1 MRSPNLSEYYIKPL
15 TDYQSGISVPHATAI
30 LWNNKLTEMQRGAVY
45 VSPSD
50 VGIVRRINE
59 VKDLNEIDDPQL
71 KDDLIFSEGFDV
83 YCAYVEVDGLTE
95 KYSSYYAE
103 AISENEYFASL
114 IKVYINTGQ
123 SNSRIPLKDEIIT
136 VVHYDQ
142 YDQMKIRFSG
152 YPAEK
157 PQYDPNLDRYI
168 KKDKTST
175 KSFFG
180 EGP

>member
-15 TDYQSGISVPHATAI
+15 TDYQSGISVAHATAI
-30 LWNNKLTEMQRGAVY
+30 LWNNKLTEMQRGTVY

-50 VGIVRRINE
+50 VGIVRRVE
-59 VKDLNEIDDPQL
+59 KVSDLDEIDDPQL
-71 KDDLIFSEGFDV
+71 KDDLIFSKGFLV

-114 IKVYINTGQ
+114 IKVYINSGQ
-123 SNSRIPLKDEIIT
+123 SNSRIPQKDEIIT

-152 YPAEK
+152 YPADQ
-157 PQYDPNLDRYI
+157 PQYDPNLHRYTEQNR
-168 KKDKTST
+168 TST